1 MPVHKPFR
9 MRILKST
16 KILKTER
23 RSTTVER
30 IREKPTTAE
39 IVIAF
44 KKASGYEDVIA
55 RIPKAA
61 TNAGWQRSSCEAQ
74 TGPSKSPS
82 LPC

>member
-23 RSTTVER
+23 RPTTVER

-44 KKASGYEDVIA
+44 KGCNGLKHRCSGKTFGTEPDVVTRNIA
-55 RIPKAA
+55 AA
-61 TNAGWQRSSCEAQ
+61 KTW
-74 TGPSKSPS
+74 TY
-82 LPC
+82 L